1 MNQELDVEAET
12 FLYRGELLLRRK
24 RDRSSPVSPD
34 RANRSAAAPREE
46 TDDEFQRAKHLPAV
60 A

>member
-12 FLYRGELLLRRK
+12 FLYRGELLLRGKESFVAGFSGSGKTISGCATR
-24 RDRSSPVSPD
+24 RD
-34 RANRSAAAPREE
+34 
-46 TDDEFQRAKHLPAV
+46 DDEFQRAKHLPAV